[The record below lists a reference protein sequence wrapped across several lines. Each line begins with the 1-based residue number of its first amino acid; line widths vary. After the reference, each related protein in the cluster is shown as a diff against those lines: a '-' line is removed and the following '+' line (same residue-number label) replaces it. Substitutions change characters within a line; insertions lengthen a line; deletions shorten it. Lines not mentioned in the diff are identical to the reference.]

1 MQVLV
6 ALGMPISAHPRPL
19 FAHLWLQGGEQ
30 CESWEIRGGSTPSV
44 FLVLRLRRDESALE
58 K

>member
-6 ALGMPISAHPRPL
+6 ALGMPISVHLRSL
-19 FAHLWLQGGEQ
+19 FAHLWLQGGGQ
-30 CESWEIRGGSTPSV
+30 CESWEVRGGSTPSV
-44 FLVLRLRRDESALE
+44 FLGLQIRKDESALE